1 MSATAATCWASTAS
15 AHPRRAARCWVAMV
29 SPSTTAARVC
39 ENCSGSRTP
48 DVTRV
53 QVRRQRHVESRSRPR
68 QRQDNESAR
77 EGLRLARLHP
87 ALQRGRSPIRDQER
101 QDRPRRRAQGRG
113 VEEVEGLTA
122 ALPCRS
128 GGSRELFAPSPAKAG
143 EGWGG
148 VLSGSRRT
156 VATPSQPPP
165 AVAGGGAKAKARGF
179 RRSYQYPI
187 TAPSQSHDRRTRCP
201 SPTPPCWRKTG

>member
-1 MSATAATCWASTAS
+1 MD
-15 AHPRRAARCWVAMV
+15 
-29 SPSTTAARVC
+29 SPSTTSARGC
-39 ENCSGSRTP
+39 ENWSGRRTP

-53 QVRRQRHVESRSRPR
+53 QGRRPRHVEFRSRPR
-68 QRQDNESAR
+68 QRQDHESAR

-113 VEEVEGLTA
+113 VEEVEGLTT

-128 GGSRELFAPSPAKAG
+128 GGSLELFAPSPAKAG

-148 VLSGSRRT
+148 GLSGSRRT
-156 VATPSQPPP
+156 VATHYPPP
-165 AVAGGGAKAKARGF
+165 PRPEE
-179 RRSYQYPI
+179 RRVG
-187 TAPSQSHDRRTRCP
+187 
-201 SPTPPCWRKTG
+201 KELVGTGRSRWWP

>member
-1 MSATAATCWASTAS
+1 M
-15 AHPRRAARCWVAMV
+15 ARI
-29 SPSTTAARVC
+29 
-39 ENCSGSRTP
+39 
-48 DVTRV
+48 
-53 QVRRQRHVESRSRPR
+53 
-68 QRQDNESAR
+68 
-77 EGLRLARLHP
+77 HP

-179 RRSYQYPI
+179 RRSYQSPI
-187 TAPSQSHDRRTRCP
+187 RSEEHTSALQTLMRISYAVFCLKKKHRHGTNIRLRRSGNDQHKR
-201 SPTPPCWRKTG
+201 